1 VSNFYQLFLDQMREA
16 VETLSQTEDFLLP
29 WIVAES
35 ELKALAENHDAL
47 KDGEEEVLSG
57 GMIVISLIFCRL
69 KDGEEEVLSGGM
81 IVISLIFCH
90 LKDGEKEVLSGGMF
104 CRLPLYLVFIL
115 KRIMML

>member
-1 VSNFYQLFLDQMREA
+1 MREA
-16 VETLSQTEDFLLP
+16 VDTLSQTEDFLLP

-57 GMIVISLIFCRL
+57 GMIVISLIF
-69 KDGEEEVLSGGM
+69 LS
-81 IVISLIFCH
+81 STF
-90 LKDGEKEVLSGGMF
+90 
-104 CRLPLYLVFIL
+104 LYFVFIV